1 MNKISCICNQ
11 DSSYI
16 FTLREFK
23 FYKCRSCKL
32 IFVWPTF
39 ETKNLYSNDY
49 FRGATHGFGF
59 VNYESDKIASNNY
72 LRSIL
77 KKIKKIQTNSLTLL
91 DIGSANGYFVKLS
104 EEFGIKAKGIEIS
117 LDAVN
122 WGLKLGRNVIN
133 SDFESFNDGIFYDV
147 VTVLDVLEHIQN
159 PKDFI
164 RKVYKSH
171 LKIGGLLV
179 LNVPDSGSYFARLT
193 GKKWHALLPPEHWYF
208 FNRSSLKKL
217 LSDENFKIIKMQ
229 NISKSMTLEY
239 ILKTIDNSPQSG
251 KLIKLFA
258 RVILKFMPI
267 LILKKKIIVP
277 FYDNLCVYAE
287 KLT

>member
-1 MNKISCICNQ
+1 
-11 DSSYI
+11 
-16 FTLREFK
+16 
-23 FYKCRSCKL
+23 
-32 IFVWPTF
+32 
-39 ETKNLYSNDY
+39 
-49 FRGATHGFGF
+49 

-179 LNVPDSGSYFARLT
+179 CKINWKKMACSTPAR
-193 GKKWHALLPPEHWYF
+193 
-208 FNRSSLKKL
+208 
-217 LSDENFKIIKMQ
+217 
-229 NISKSMTLEY
+229 TLVF
-239 ILKTIDNSPQSG
+239 L
-251 KLIKLFA
+251 
-258 RVILKFMPI
+258 
-267 LILKKKIIVP
+267 
-277 FYDNLCVYAE
+277 
-287 KLT
+287 